1 MLFKNLS
8 QLTPGAGKNIQK
20 SSLLQGSKHSSST
33 DESTVA
39 RRGCCG
45 GRRNRANNID
55 IDIDIDINI
64 GNGNNWC

>member
-8 QLTPGAGKNIQK
+8 QLTPGAGKNIQN
-20 SSLLQGSKHSSST
+20 SSLLQGSNHSNVLA
-33 DESTVA
+33 ESTIA

-64 GNGNNWC
+64 GNGNNWY